1 MYCTKLLPTRAQR
14 KQGFTSKCIHV
25 WTVFSIYRTS
35 TSHLPQKKVSSQ
47 GTPVLYAVCLPMLP
61 GMGLPLIRPETGS
74 KQNLLVKVSQ
84 GLRPKGILEMRQ
96 APGLG
101 KVSYWHLS

>member
-1 MYCTKLLPTRAQR
+1 
-14 KQGFTSKCIHV
+14 
-25 WTVFSIYRTS
+25 
-35 TSHLPQKKVSSQ
+35 
-47 GTPVLYAVCLPMLP
+47 MLP